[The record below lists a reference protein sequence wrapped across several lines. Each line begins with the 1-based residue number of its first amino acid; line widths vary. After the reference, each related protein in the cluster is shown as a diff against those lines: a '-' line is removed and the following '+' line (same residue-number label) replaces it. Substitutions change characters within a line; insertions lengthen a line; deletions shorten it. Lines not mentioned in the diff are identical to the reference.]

1 MTPGLVQILLPL
13 AMLVQGVEDGPPP
26 AAPARPAPAAVVG
39 VSEVWRFA
47 EWPADVSM
55 MAADAA
61 PPAGP
66 AAAGA
71 WHPQTWDQVRVEQRL
86 RIRIAP
92 RGAGRD
98 MLAAIPAPPMTR
110 RFVERRSVRCLPVA
124 GIAGVQIGG
133 NDRLVLFMRDERL
146 IGANL
151 EQACNARDFY
161 SGFYLEPSRDGML
174 CAGRDVLHS
183 RSGTNCS
190 LSHLHE
196 LVPADD
202 Y

>member
-1 MTPGLVQILLPL
+1 MIPGLVQILLPL
-13 AMLVQGVEDGPPP
+13 AVLVQGVGDGPPP
-26 AAPARPAPAAVVG
+26 VAPEGPGATAEAG
-39 VSEVWRFA
+39 A
-47 EWPADVSM
+47 EWRLAEWSGADLLMVESRG
-55 MAADAA
+55 A
-61 PPAGP
+61 AGP
-66 AAAGA
+66 AMPGA
-71 WHPQTWDQVRVEQRL
+71 WRPQTWDQIRIEQRL

-133 NDRLVLFMRDERL
+133 NDRLVLFMRDQRL

-151 EQACNARDFY
+151 EQACSARDFY
-161 SGFYLEPSRDGML
+161 SGFYLEPSGDGML
-174 CAGRDVLHS
+174 CAGRDMLHS

-190 LSHLHE
+190 LTRLHE
-196 LVPADD
+196 LIPADGD
-202 Y
+202 